1 MPYEW
6 TRTPTQT
13 KLEAWPYRSLPKRGF
28 VIVISVAVILLALPA
43 LVLIGT
49 IVLWGLLPFMA
60 IAVGALWWGLQK
72 SYRDGEVLEE
82 LVITDDQV
90 HLRRHQSNKPSQEW
104 QCNPYWSTAHLHESE
119 GPVPNYVTLKGN
131 GREVEIGA
139 FLSEDERKAL
149 YHDLRA
155 ALRNA
160 G

>member
-1 MPYEW
+1 
-6 TRTPTQT
+6 
-13 KLEAWPYRSLPKRGF
+13 
-28 VIVISVAVILLALPA
+28 VIVISIAVILLALPT

-60 IAVGALWWGLQK
+60 VAVGALWWGLQK

-82 LVITDDQV
+82 LVITGDHV

-104 QCNPYWSTAHLHESE
+104 QCNPYWATAHLHESE

-139 FLSEDERKAL
+139 FLSEDERKSL
-149 YHDLRA
+149 FHELST
-155 ALRNA
+155 ALRNT